1 MGISISLLILA
12 VTLAA
17 GAATG
22 RYLFG
27 GSGSGAPGHRGRP
40 KPIEQAVQAVR
51 KVQHAV
57 SSHGKHRAPA
67 TARVPVRRMAIWD
80 DAPVTSS
87 RR

>member
-1 MGISISLLILA
+1 MGIWIALLILT
-12 VTLAA
+12 VTLVA

-27 GSGSGAPGHRGRP
+27 GSGAGAAGHRGRP
-40 KPIEQAVQAVR
+40 KPIEQAAQAAR

-57 SSHGKHRAPA
+57 SSQGKHRAPA

-80 DAPVTSS
+80 EAPG
-87 RR
+87 R